1 MLMLWGVVYLL
12 NSQIIKGSCLDWSL
26 IQLRGSEL
34 LESWMKD
41 PKAKDRP
48 DPLEAVVD
56 IFPKQ
61 YINCFEGGREHV
73 RLEQTQKICYVFFMV
88 Q

>member
-1 MLMLWGVVYLL
+1 LGGCLL
-12 NSQIIKGSCLDWSL
+12 VELSNYKRFSFGLEPDPAQRLVMH
-26 IQLRGSEL
+26 EL

-56 IFPKQ
+56 IFPQQ